1 MKISARSPRRT
12 WTRSLAVAALIAGH
26 AQLDSTPATA
36 QPPAANAP
44 AAEGGAVRGS
54 IVEDRAAK
62 KLIEAGDAR
71 YDADEIPKAIEIW
84 KSVIERYPKSRLRFD
99 AQMRLGNYYLER
111 DRSYDRARTHFES
124 VTVEDN
130 RDDTQQAEATLKT
143 GICYYHARN
152 YGKCFQVMRDVVEK
166 FPVSPQVNEAY
177 YYIGLGH
184 FQLAHYSRAI
194 AALEK
199 VGTTLS
205 GDDSQERKLEAGKRF
220 FVKIEDA
227 DLAVLESGE
236 AVEVRCKVASGDEE
250 TLQCFPVGR
259 NVRLVLGSL
268 PTKLG
273 QPSPGNGT
281 LEIRGGDSI
290 EVTYLDRHT
299 ADKSQDKPVTQ
310 QIKVVGNG
318 LTAITDGA
326 FAESLRGVVLGKSV
340 NLRVIDADHDT
351 TNAADKL
358 TVDVAIYRPKTD
370 QELEAE
376 AAAIAGQAAGAG
388 AGPTPPAT
396 ATAPATPPPN
406 VELDDDGKPKLEK
419 FKLLDSI
426 VVTLNEAAL
435 GEESDIHTGMFQGS
449 VPVVKADKVIA
460 GDDTLQALPGDEI
473 RVTYRD
479 EVNTREGVQTVLTTA
494 KCLEGN
500 IGGVR
505 VTRAVITDQELRI
518 QTQLKTSDALLNIGN
533 RYKEFGL
540 KDKAEEKYDQALS
553 VCEEIMEDARRLGG
567 TLLEQTYVQLW
578 RIYFERDNLD
588 LAAAMC
594 QRLQN
599 EFPNSGFVDDAL
611 LQLGEVARKQ
621 GNFNRA
627 IGIFTRIVNMPKS
640 QLRGEAQFGVAECYE
655 QMATAVEGPT
665 ATQLQDRSFQEFKK
679 VYDQF
684 PDSGRVGEAV
694 AKMANYYYQQKDFA
708 RAIDTFETVL
718 TNHPDAK
725 FLDVILFNYGRCL
738 YRMDRKVEAKRRFD
752 QLIADFPESPL
763 AADAKKIA
771 EALAKSSSE

>member
-1 MKISARSPRRT
+1 MTIPASRTRRLLT
-12 WTRSLAVAALIAGH
+12 QSLLAASTLTTTSWLDVIPAG
-26 AQLDSTPATA
+26 A
-36 QPPAANAP
+36 QPPAPANAP
-44 AAEGGAVRGS
+44 ANDGAMRGS

-71 YDADEIPKAIEIW
+71 YDADEITKAIEIW
-84 KSVIERYPKSRLRFD
+84 KSVIERYPKSRFRFD

-111 DRSYDRARTHFES
+111 DRSYDRARTHFEA
-124 VTVEDN
+124 VTIEDN
-130 RDDTQQAEATLKT
+130 RDDAQQAEATLKT

-236 AVEVRCKVASGDEE
+236 AVEVRCKVSSGDEE

-299 ADKSQDKPVTQ
+299 ADKSQDKPVAQT
-310 QIKVVGNG
+310 IKVVGNG
-318 LTAITDGA
+318 LLAITDGA
-326 FAESLRGVVLGKSV
+326 FAESLRGVVLGKAV

-358 TVDVAIYRPKTD
+358 TVEVAIYRPKTD

-376 AAAIAGQAAGAG
+376 AAALAGQAAGQA
-388 AGPTPPAT
+388 TPPAT
-396 ATAPATPPPN
+396 PPAAGTTPTP
-406 VELDDDGKPKLEK
+406 VELDEEGKPKLDK
-419 FKLLDSI
+419 FKRLDSI
-426 VVTLNEAAL
+426 VVTLTESPQGDEAA
-435 GEESDIHTGMFQGS
+435 IHTGVFQGS

-473 RVTYRD
+473 RVTYQD
-479 EVNTREGVQTVLTTA
+479 EVNTGEGTHIVLTAA

-540 KDKAEEKYDQALS
+540 KDKAEEKYDQALQ
-553 VCEEIMEDARRLGG
+553 VCEEIMDDARRLGG
-567 TLLEQTYVQLW
+567 NLLEQTYVQLW

-621 GNFNRA
+621 SNFNRA

-640 QLRGEAQFGVAECYE
+640 QLRGEAQFGIAECYE
-655 QMATAVEGPT
+655 QMATAAEGPT
-665 ATQLQDRSFQEFKK
+665 ANQLQDRSFQEFKK

-738 YRMDRKVEAKRRFD
+738 YRMDRKAEAKRRFD

-771 EALAKSSSE
+771 EALSKASAE